1 MNWQLWEPYILI
13 ITGLAALIIQMVY
26 FLLDDRA
33 ANNTAQDRRL
43 KLWWHAAAGAIHIW
57 MGYAVG
63 RIAHDW
69 RVGFLMGA
77 LTWLLFDGFINSYVL
92 KKEFW
97 YIGDTAQL
105 DIIQRKVAGFLHI
118 EHRAFSAALKIAM
131 LTTSILLLIP
141 NFFK

>member
-1 MNWQLWEPYILI
+1 MNYEIIILI
-13 ITGLAALIIQMVY
+13 ITGLAALIVQMVY

-33 ANNTAQDRRL
+33 VNNTAQDRRL

-69 RVGFLMGA
+69 HAGFLMGS
-77 LTWLLFDGFINSYVL
+77 LTWLLFDGFINSFVL
-92 KKEFW
+92 HREWW

-105 DIIQRKVAGFLHI
+105 DIAQRKVAGFLHI
-118 EHRAFSAALKIAM
+118 EHRLFSALLKIAT
-131 LTTSILLLIP
+131 LATSIILLIP
-141 NFFK
+141 NLI